1 MWVRTQDKEA
11 LVYTNNFYIRKARV
25 EEKYEISYFDGDSFV
40 KLGFYKSKE
49 RALEVLDEIQAYLKN
64 NYLSI
69 NDMPQHN
76 NGLIANGLI
85 LFPNNNKQTVY
96 QMPKE

>member
-1 MWVRTQDKEA
+1 MWIRTQDKET
-11 LVYTNNFYIRKARV
+11 LLNVNCIDMYNLN
-25 EEKYEISYFDGDSFV
+25 KYEWIIEACGND
-40 KLGFYKSKE
+40 LGTYESKE
-49 RALEVLDEIQAYLKN
+49 RAIKVLDEIQAYLEN

-69 NDMPQHN
+69 SDMPQHN